1 MKSAIKKTI
10 RLTTGVCAALGIV
23 TIGAVV
29 ASGTAVKVVA
39 EGLKAGT
46 AAMKKTMAELQAV
59 QADNEPEESER
70 ETVCSAV
77 SDSAEKIDND
87 DPEENLE
94 GEL

>member
-1 MKSAIKKTI
+1 MKATIKKTI
-10 RLTTGVCAALGIV
+10 KFTTGVCAALGIV

-46 AAMKKTMAELQAV
+46 AAMKKTMAELQAE
-59 QADNEPEESER
+59 QADNETAESVK
-70 ETVCSAV
+70 ETVCPAV
-77 SDSAEKIDND
+77 CDSTEKIDNN
-87 DPEENLE
+87 DPVDNME